1 MHVNDVMTNN
11 TGQYAAWSA
20 GQTARQKQFNKS
32 TFMEDFIKTA
42 NNEHTLLVT
51 TVPELE
57 AAFRNVLSQLL
68 DEREQERQAREQ
80 LRLATKLSRGAT
92 AKRLQKD
99 LSTLYRWE
107 QAGLLHPI
115 RIGRSVFYLES
126 EIQMIE
132 EGRR

>member
-1 MHVNDVMTNN
+1 MT
-11 TGQYAAWSA
+11 QLSDLIDDK
-20 GQTARQKQFNKS
+20 QSTAR
-32 TFMEDFIKTA
+32 
-42 NNEHTLLVT
+42 EHTLLVT

-57 AAFRNVLSQLL
+57 TAFRNVLSQLL
-68 DEREQERQAREQ
+68 DQREQERLSREEK
-80 LRLATKLSRGAT
+80 RLATKLSRGAT

-115 RIGRSVFYLES
+115 RIGRSVYYLES

>member
-1 MHVNDVMTNN
+1 MNYINDNN
-11 TGQYAAWSA
+11 Q
-20 GQTARQKQFNKS
+20 QNIQFVLKRDDL
-32 TFMEDFIKTA
+32 E
-42 NNEHTLLVT
+42 EVVR
-51 TVPELE
+51 TVVSE
-57 AAFRNVLSQLL
+57 LL

-80 LRLATKLSRGAT
+80 LRLATKVARGAT
-92 AKRLQKD
+92 AKRLHKD

-115 RIGRSVFYLES
+115 RIGRSVYYLES

>member
-1 MHVNDVMTNN
+1 MNFINDNN
-11 TGQYAAWSA
+11 Q
-20 GQTARQKQFNKS
+20 QNIQFVLKRDDL
-32 TFMEDFIKTA
+32 E
-42 NNEHTLLVT
+42 EVVR
-51 TVPELE
+51 TVVSE
-57 AAFRNVLSQLL
+57 LL

-80 LRLATKLSRGAT
+80 LRLATKVARGAT

-115 RIGRSVFYLES
+115 RIGRSVYYLES